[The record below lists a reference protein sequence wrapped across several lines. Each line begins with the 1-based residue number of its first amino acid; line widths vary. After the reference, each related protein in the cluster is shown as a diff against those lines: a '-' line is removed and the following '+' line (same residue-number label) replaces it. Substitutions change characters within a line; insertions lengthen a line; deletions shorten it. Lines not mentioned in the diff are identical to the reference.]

1 MSKTDSAPP
10 AMSPDSIAYLEEVK
24 KGKPRKFAMICKGTN
39 IVSLVVYKKG
49 NVEKRKKEAKESG
62 KGQFYF
68 GIVDGRGQ
76 DIRFVLAR
84 ADGFDSAPVK
94 STVLKSFLDEVANLK
109 CKPYFEIVDVAP
121 LALDEDDPLVARFL
135 QLQGAALQACEA
147 HSQRADEI
155 NELCLLIGKLLDQE
169 PNDEASGKLDTLE
182 ALLASL
188 GANASSVVEQNAAP
202 QQPQGDPAAA
212 FMARLKP
219 LMPGIQQ
226 AKANPSVI
234 GEQIAAAANEAG
246 VFARQKDFEQAHR
259 SLDEVERLLQQTA
272 DGRPKTDGSA
282 VEFAKIKLE
291 WNAAKQAVKK
301 QLDELAKEI
310 LNDPEEEQEEES
322 EEGDDMTTA
331 VVKLDKVLSRLNEG
345 LGDTLDELY
354 SAEPSARPPIF
365 IRLTSI
371 VQNYQV
377 YLSQDELIALVEE
390 NPYRSVQI
398 RETLNVPLSK
408 IQTQIPTEHQA

>member
-1 MSKTDSAPP
+1 MSKADSASP
-10 AMSPDSIAYLEEVK
+10 AMSPESISYLEEVK

-84 ADGFDSAPVK
+84 ADGFESAPVK
-94 STVLKSFLDEVANLK
+94 STVLKGFLDEAADLK

-135 QLQGAALQACEA
+135 RLQGAALQACES
-147 HSQRADEI
+147 HPPRADEI
-155 NELCLLIGKLLDQE
+155 NELCLSIGKLLEQE
-169 PNDEASGKLDTLE
+169 PNDEAAGKLDALE
-182 ALLASL
+182 ALLGSL
-188 GANASSVVEQNAAP
+188 GVNAASVLDQNA
-202 QQPQGDPAAA
+202 QPTKDPVDPAAA
-212 FMARLKP
+212 FMARLKL

-226 AKANPSVI
+226 AKADPSAI
-234 GEQIAAAANEAG
+234 GERIGAAASEAG
-246 VFARQKDFEQAHR
+246 VYARNKDFEPAHR
-259 SLDEVERLLQQTA
+259 ALDEVERLLQQAA
-272 DGRPKTDGSA
+272 DGGPKTDGSA

-310 LNDPEEEQEEES
+310 LNDPDEEQEAES
-322 EEGDDMTTA
+322 EEGDDMATA
-331 VVKLDKVLSRLNEG
+331 VAKLEKVLSRLNEG

-365 IRLTSI
+365 VRLTSI
-371 VQNYQV
+371 VRNYQT
-377 YLSQDELIALVEE
+377 YLTEDELIALVEE
-390 NPYRSVQI
+390 NPYRSVPV
-398 RETLNVPLSK
+398 RATLNVPLSK
-408 IQTQIPTEHQA
+408 IQTQIPAAHQA